1 MTELASGAVSSLLVV
16 IRNEAALL
24 GGVRDD
30 VQFIKEEMESM
41 NSFLGHLAR
50 SAPKGGE
57 HDEQVR
63 TWMNQV
69 RLLAQDC
76 NNCIDLYLYSGNPE
90 IHRAKG
96 RLRRHLWWAYWYLRK
111 MVARHHAAVQLC
123 QLKDRA
129 RDVGERRLRYGVE
142 VPATTKAAA
151 PDAASGYAAGDDE
164 DEEDYEHQLAVATA
178 GHHSARRAVYEP
190 PALEDYVKAKLM
202 EWIKGVPMG
211 AVETLSIAIVAPD
224 TDNKEALDLAHETL
238 VAKGEYYPR
247 SIMVNV
253 PALHHPFL
261 PLRPKEVLYYILREL
276 KHAEGAGSQEQATD
290 QGDTRQDFYK
300 IYRSKKKVLHKIK
313 LKIEKMNIYKK
324 LDKIK
329 SDIAHGQ
336 QKSDKQLLLQLQ
348 KKGVDQVDLHVL
360 LHLLLL
366 QSQQD
371 QVKNKAVDTF
381 KLPEWNDN
389 NIMKIARR
397 LKKHMETDE
406 ETKEVHKQI
415 EVEEEITKQERGGER
430 KEEEEEQQQ
439 HEEQEE
445 KGEEKKE
452 VERHEKEKEEER
464 KEEEEQH
471 EKQEEKREVTKDV
484 ERNEEEKEEER
495 KEEEKLHEKQEEKR
509 EVTKE
514 VERNEEEKEEERK
527 EEEEQQH
534 EKQEEKGE
542 LTKEVEQHEKEKEE
556 EMKEE
561 EEHEEKKESEI
572 EDEEEEEKNNHDK
585 NDGNDNDKEEEE
597 EEEDD
602 EEEEEEED
610 DDDDDDDDDNPID
623 LHEAQYAQI
632 LQEVFPKIASRKAQQ
647 QDKSEA
653 KQVTKTATTTLDEER
668 IKQMINEAKEDVFRE
683 LRGGKP
689 DKNQATCESDV
700 PPDKNQ
706 ATGEHA
712 GVLDQNGE
720 AYFTEIEQKIDEI
733 KQEFK
738 KQLKIKGIV
747 DKIKQRLIEYKI
759 KHALWDECPLIIL
772 KFDDM
777 MDGSRWEEFRKALSL
792 LECSAD
798 ALIFTTESTEQAKKY
813 SYPPRE
819 PIDYSLVGLY
829 HYTVLELT
837 SKHKNEDN
845 CSPKIFRDILEE
857 CEGHEFCMKIFTHA
871 LYANPKRSNEELS
884 KLHSTLQDSQKSFD
898 AIAKK
903 MFMYSY
909 NDLPKEYKSCLL
921 YLAIFPKGQK
931 IRRSTLIGRWVAEG
945 LTLKEDWPS
954 SVRQANRC
962 FDALIRR
969 YLVCPV
975 DIGGTGKVKCCAVHD
990 PVHGFI
996 TTIARKQ
1003 HIVETRLS
1011 HHLARHFSI
1020 FNDLRLRSSD
1030 GIHTFLQSLSQ
1041 SSRVSLLKVLDLEGC
1056 QCFGGKNQRY
1066 LKDICSKMLLLK
1078 YLGLKGTDINQLPSE
1093 INCLRELEVLDIR
1106 ETMVPANATVNV
1118 LLLKLKRLLAG
1129 HIDPSQR
1136 NFGTSVHIPHKI
1148 DKMVNIEVLSN
1159 IKAQRRDDLED
1170 IGKLWQLRKL
1180 GVVIDDKKS
1189 HLMNLLK
1196 AISDLHE
1203 CLRSLSITIP
1213 TTTLNG
1219 TPSSPELPDD
1229 IGSRIEQHPKILE
1242 SLSISGA
1249 RHLFPLLTRGGN
1261 NKLAKVTLSGT
1272 PLNQDD
1278 LKVLAKLPKLQCVRL
1293 RHISCTESVLIFEED
1308 DFECLKYLLIE
1319 GSNLTNITFED
1330 GAACEL
1336 EKMVLSSTG
1345 IESISGVDELPK
1357 FEELELN
1364 NNSCGRLL
1372 SSFHKAKQIT
1382 KLTLRGT
1389 LLKQDDLQIIT
1400 KELKIRCLVLLDK
1413 SLDGSQNQITF
1424 EKEEFIWLNL
1434 LIVDCSAITKIDFT
1448 SGSAPRLEKIV
1459 CSHFTSLSGIDN
1471 LPRLKELELN
1481 GKVVPKEV
1489 KEAIE
1494 NNKRINLK
1502 CNEP

>member
-41 NSFLGHLAR
+41 NSFLAHLAK
-50 SAPKGGE
+50 SAPQGGE
-57 HDEQVR
+57 HNEQVR

-111 MVARHHAAVQLC
+111 MIARHRAAVQLC

-178 GHHSARRAVYEP
+178 GHHSARRAVYDP
-190 PALEDYVKAKLM
+190 PALEDYVNEKLL
-202 EWIKGVPMG
+202 EWAEEIPTR
-211 AVETLSIAIVAPD
+211 AIQTLSIAIVAPD
-224 TDNKEALDLAHETL
+224 TDNNEVLALAHEIL
-238 VAKGEYYPR
+238 VAPGYYYRR

-253 PALHHPFL
+253 PAVHAKFL

-276 KHAEGAGSQEQATD
+276 EHGEGAGSQKQATD
-290 QGDTRQDFYK
+290 QGNPWQGYYN
-300 IYRSKKKVLHKIK
+300 IYRDKKKVLRKIK
-313 LKIEKMNIYKK
+313 RNIEKMNIYKK
-324 LDKIK
+324 LEKIE
-329 SDIAHGQ
+329 SDIKHEQ

-360 LHLLLL
+360 LQLLLL

-371 QVKNKAVDTF
+371 QVKNKAADIF

-389 NIMKIARR
+389 NIMKIARK

-406 ETKEVHKQI
+406 ETKEVQI
-415 EVEEEITKQERGGER
+415 EVEEETTKQGRRGKRGEDEKQKEKGEER
-430 KEEEEEQQQ
+430 KEVERHKEKEEETKEEEQQ
-439 HEEQEE
+439 HKKQEE
-445 KGEEKKE
+445 KGEEREK
-452 VERHEKEKEEER
+452 VERHEKEKEEE
-464 KEEEEQH
+464 
-471 EKQEEKREVTKDV
+471 TK
-484 ERNEEEKEEER
+484 
-495 KEEEKLHEKQEEKR
+495 
-509 EVTKE
+509 
-514 VERNEEEKEEERK
+514 
-527 EEEEQQH
+527 
-534 EKQEEKGE
+534 
-542 LTKEVEQHEKEKEE
+542 
-556 EMKEE
+556 
-561 EEHEEKKESEI
+561 EEHEEKKEREGREV
-572 EDEEEEEKNNHDK
+572 EDEEEKDNDDN
-585 NDGNDNDKEEEE
+585 NDGEE
-597 EEEDD
+597 

-610 DDDDDDDDDNPID
+610 DDDEDPIH
-623 LHEAQYAQI
+623 LHEDQYAQI
-632 LQEVFPKIASRKAQQ
+632 LQEVFPKIANSKTQQ

-689 DKNQATCESDV
+689 DKNQATCEPDV

-712 GVLDQNGE
+712 GVMDHNGE

-747 DKIKQRLIEYKI
+747 DKIKHHLIEYKI
-759 KHALWDECPLIIL
+759 KHELPDECPLIIL

-798 ALIFTTESTEQAKKY
+798 ALIFTTENTEQAKRY

-975 DIGGTGKVKCCAVHD
+975 DIGGTGKVKSCAVHD

-1030 GIHTFLQSLSQ
+1030 GIHTFFQSLSR
-1041 SSRVSLLKVLDLEGC
+1041 SSRVSLLKVLDLEGS
-1056 QCFGGKNQRY
+1056 QCFGVKNQRY

-1078 YLGLKGTDINQLPSE
+1078 YLSLKKTEITQLPSE

-1106 ETMVPANATVNV
+1106 ETKVPANATVNV

-1129 HIDPSQR
+1129 HIDSSPR
-1136 NFGTSVHIPHKI
+1136 NSGTSVQIPHRI

-1159 IKAQRRDDLED
+1159 VKAQRRDDLED

-1180 GVVIDDKKS
+1180 GVVVDDKRG
-1189 HLMNLLK
+1189 HLGNLLK
-1196 AISDLHE
+1196 AISNLHE
-1203 CLRSLSITIP
+1203 CIRSLTITIS
-1213 TTTLNG
+1213 TTTHKD
-1219 TPSSPELPDD
+1219 TPSNPELPDH
-1229 IGSRIEQHPKILE
+1229 IGSDLPHPKKLE

-1249 RHLFPLLTRGGN
+1249 RHLFPLLIKSDN
-1261 NKLAKVTLSGT
+1261 NKLAKVTLSST

-1278 LKVLAKLPKLQCVRL
+1278 LEVLAKLPKLQCVRL
-1293 RHISCTESVLIFEED
+1293 QHISCIVSELIFKEEN
-1308 DFECLKYLLIE
+1308 FKCLKYLLIE
-1319 GSNLTNITFED
+1319 GFNLTNITFED
-1330 GAACEL
+1330 GSACEL
-1336 EKMVLSSTG
+1336 EKMVLSSTS
-1345 IESISGVDELPK
+1345 IESISGVDVLPK
-1357 FEELELN
+1357 FKELELN
-1364 NNSCGRLL
+1364 N
-1372 SSFHKAKQIT
+1372 
-1382 KLTLRGT
+1382 
-1389 LLKQDDLQIIT
+1389 
-1400 KELKIRCLVLLDK
+1400 
-1413 SLDGSQNQITF
+1413 
-1424 EKEEFIWLNL
+1424 
-1434 LIVDCSAITKIDFT
+1434 
-1448 SGSAPRLEKIV
+1448 
-1459 CSHFTSLSGIDN
+1459 SH
-1471 LPRLKELELN
+1471 
-1481 GKVVPKEV
+1481 VPNEV
-1489 KEAIE
+1489 KEAVE
-1494 NNKRINLK
+1494 NNKRIILK

>member
-41 NSFLGHLAR
+41 NSFLAHLAK
-50 SAPKGGE
+50 SAPQGGE
-57 HDEQVR
+57 HNEQVR

-96 RLRRHLWWAYWYLRK
+96 RLRRYLWWAYWYLRK
-111 MVARHHAAVQLC
+111 MIARHRAAVQLC

-164 DEEDYEHQLAVATA
+164 DEENYEHQLAVATA

-190 PALEDYVKAKLM
+190 PALEDYVNEKLLEWAKELP
-202 EWIKGVPMG
+202 IR
-211 AVETLSIAIVAPD
+211 AIETLSIAIVAPD
-224 TDNKEALDLAHETL
+224 TDNKEVLALAHEIL
-238 VAKGEYYPR
+238 VAPGYYYRR
-247 SIMVNV
+247 SIVVNV
-253 PALHHPFL
+253 PAVHAHFL

-276 KHAEGAGSQEQATD
+276 EHGEGAGSQKQATD
-290 QGDTRQDFYK
+290 QGDPWQDYYN
-300 IYRSKKKVLHKIK
+300 IYRGKKRVLRKIK
-313 LKIEKMNIYKK
+313 RNIEKMNIYKK

-329 SDIAHGQ
+329 SDIQHGQ
-336 QKSDKQLLLQLQ
+336 QKSDKQLPLQLQ

-360 LHLLLL
+360 FQQLLL

-371 QVKNKAVDTF
+371 QVKNKAVDIF
-381 KLPEWNDN
+381 KLLEWNDN
-389 NIMKIARR
+389 NIMKIARK

-406 ETKEVHKQI
+406 ETKEVQI
-415 EVEEEITKQERGGER
+415 EVEEETTKQGRRGKRGED
-430 KEEEEEQQQ
+430 EEDEKQK
-439 HEEQEE
+439 E
-445 KGEEKKE
+445 KGEE
-452 VERHEKEKEEER
+452 R
-464 KEEEEQH
+464 KE
-471 EKQEEKREVTKDV
+471 
-484 ERNEEEKEEER
+484 
-495 KEEEKLHEKQEEKR
+495 
-509 EVTKE
+509 
-514 VERNEEEKEEERK
+514 
-527 EEEEQQH
+527 
-534 EKQEEKGE
+534 
-542 LTKEVEQHEKEKEE
+542 
-556 EMKEE
+556 
-561 EEHEEKKESEI
+561 
-572 EDEEEEEKNNHDK
+572 
-585 NDGNDNDKEEEE
+585 
-597 EEEDD
+597 
-602 EEEEEEED
+602 
-610 DDDDDDDDDNPID
+610 
-623 LHEAQYAQI
+623 
-632 LQEVFPKIASRKAQQ
+632 IANSKTQQ

-689 DKNQATCESDV
+689 DKNQATCEPDV

-712 GVLDQNGE
+712 GVMDHNGE
-720 AYFTEIEQKIDEI
+720 AYFTEIEQKIDKI
-733 KQEFK
+733 KQKFK

-747 DKIKQRLIEYKI
+747 DKIKHHLIEYMI
-759 KHALWDECPLIIL
+759 KHDLPNECPLIIL

-798 ALIFTTESTEQAKKY
+798 ALIFTTENTEQAKRY

-871 LYANPKRSNEELS
+871 LYANPKRSNEELR

-945 LTLKEDWPS
+945 LILKEDWPS

-975 DIGGTGKVKCCAVHD
+975 DIGGTGKVKSCAVHD

-1020 FNDLRLRSSD
+1020 FNDLQLRRSD
-1030 GIHTFLQSLSQ
+1030 GIHTFFQSLSR
-1041 SSRVSLLKVLDLEGC
+1041 SSRVSLLKVLDLEGSKY
-1056 QCFGGKNQRY
+1056 FGVKNQRY

-1078 YLGLKGTDINQLPSE
+1078 YLSLKKTEITQLPSE

-1106 ETMVPANATVNV
+1106 ETKVPANATVNV

-1129 HIDPSQR
+1129 HIDSSPR
-1136 NFGTSVHIPHKI
+1136 NSGTSVQIPHRI

-1159 IKAQRRDDLED
+1159 VKAQRRDDLED

-1180 GVVIDDKKS
+1180 GVVVDDKRG
-1189 HLMNLLK
+1189 HLGNLLK
-1196 AISDLHE
+1196 AISNLHE
-1203 CLRSLSITIP
+1203 CIRSLTITIS
-1213 TTTLNG
+1213 TTTHKD
-1219 TPSSPELPDD
+1219 TPSNPELPDH
-1229 IGSRIEQHPKILE
+1229 IGSDLPHPKKLE

-1249 RHLFPLLTRGGN
+1249 RHLFPLLIKSDN
-1261 NKLAKVTLSGT
+1261 NKLAKVTLSST

-1278 LKVLAKLPKLQCVRL
+1278 LEVLAKLPKLQCVRL
-1293 RHISCTESVLIFEED
+1293 QHISCIESKLIFKKEN
-1308 DFECLKYLLIE
+1308 FKCLKYLLIE
-1319 GSNLTNITFED
+1319 GFNLTNITFED
-1330 GAACEL
+1330 GSACEL
-1336 EKMVLSSTG
+1336 EKMVLSSTS
-1345 IESISGVDELPK
+1345 IESISGVDMLPK
-1357 FEELELN
+1357 FKELELN
-1364 NNSCGRLL
+1364 N
-1372 SSFHKAKQIT
+1372 
-1382 KLTLRGT
+1382 
-1389 LLKQDDLQIIT
+1389 
-1400 KELKIRCLVLLDK
+1400 
-1413 SLDGSQNQITF
+1413 
-1424 EKEEFIWLNL
+1424 
-1434 LIVDCSAITKIDFT
+1434 
-1448 SGSAPRLEKIV
+1448 
-1459 CSHFTSLSGIDN
+1459 SH
-1471 LPRLKELELN
+1471 
-1481 GKVVPKEV
+1481 VPNEV
-1489 KEAIE
+1489 KEAVE
-1494 NNKRINLK
+1494 NNKRIILK